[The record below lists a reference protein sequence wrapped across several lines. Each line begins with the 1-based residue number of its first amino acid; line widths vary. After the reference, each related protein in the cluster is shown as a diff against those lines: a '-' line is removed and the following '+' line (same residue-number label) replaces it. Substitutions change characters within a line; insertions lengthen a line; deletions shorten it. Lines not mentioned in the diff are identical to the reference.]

1 MICVA
6 ISKQRSIRF
15 ARMWNSRSPGV
26 ETAWRGPARI
36 SRNRWS
42 SAGRGSPNSW
52 SQAPDPVPITQER
65 PASRSRNSTARINA
79 RRSAQNDR
87 TAARLSGPGF
97 IVTTRKIAARVS
109 GADTGCATAIASI
122 SQRSFEL
129 AFDRSGQWL
138 QRFARRV
145 NQLYLCHSRLVF
157 VKPGIAAQSSFPNET
172 KARAYYPS
180 RPRRSSRLT
189 GRIYVSNSAG
199 SCGIARGSR
208 LPVRVIRIDLALP
221 RPCPVRDP
229 QGSRNV
235 GDSAVRAK

>member
-1 MICVA
+1 
-6 ISKQRSIRF
+6 
-15 ARMWNSRSPGV
+15 MWNSRSPGV
-26 ETAWRGPARI
+26 ETAWRDPARI
-36 SRNRWS
+36 SRNGWS

-52 SQAPDPVPITQER
+52 SQAPDPIPITQER

-97 IVTTRKIAARVS
+97 IVTIRKIAARVS

-145 NQLYLCHSRLVF
+145 NQLHLCHRRLVF
-157 VKPGIAAQSSFPNET
+157 VKPEIAAQSSFP

-180 RPRRSSRLT
+180 RPRRTSRLT
-189 GRIYVSNSAG
+189 GRIHVSDFAG
-199 SCGIARGSR
+199 SCGIARGTR
-208 LPVRVIRIDLALP
+208 LPVRVNIVLR
-221 RPCPVRDP
+221 
-229 QGSRNV
+229 
-235 GDSAVRAK
+235 KK